1 VSSNMMGFRLDDDE
15 CKALS
20 DSAKEQGKSIGDL
33 LRDLVREHL
42 QQRYK
47 QKLLRG
53 MLGVERYV
61 RDHPYSQAANDAAFW
76 DALEE
81 KNQIDK
87 SRASP
92 ILLDISLNLTR
103 G

>member
-1 VSSNMMGFRLDDDE
+1 MSSNMMGFRLDDDE
-15 CKALS
+15 RKALS
-20 DSAKEQGKSIGDL
+20 NAAKEQGKSISDL

-53 MLGVERYV
+53 MLGFERYV
-61 RDHPYSQAANDAAFW
+61 RDHPDSEAAKDAAFW

-81 KNQIDK
+81 QDQIEAAKDQ
-87 SRASP
+87 
-92 ILLDISLNLTR
+92 
-103 G
+103 